1 MASPHPSNHS
11 ELSPATMIR
20 WGLFILLIAFVT
32 LFNLVVDFKGLSHAK
47 GMDQAQI
54 AREIA
59 RGHQNTTKVVRPLA
73 VWQINESRKD
83 DDEKDTGVPLVGLRD
98 TYHAP
103 LNPLIN
109 SIPMRL
115 LKKNPETNEGGGDGL
130 TFNAEVDKIFFL
142 DYVIAGTS
150 MVLLLASIGI
160 SYLLIS
166 HIFDRKIGGV
176 TALLMLL
183 CSLLWEFAQSGLPQ
197 PLMLFLFAFA
207 MYFFYRAVESVQ
219 VGRSPFLWAVLT
231 ALFFGLLALAHWI
244 AIWVFVGALFYAAFF
259 LRPRGIVALVM
270 LAVFLFIVIWWPL
283 LVNLPTAGNPMGSGF
298 YQFYSGLAGG
308 SESMVMRNF
317 NPTQLMLNPD
327 GFLRK
332 IAYGTVAQ
340 LASIFTFMG
349 GIVAAPLFFIS
360 LLHPFKR
367 AEIAQFRW
375 AILIMWL
382 WAAIGMAIFGL
393 PEGDKDANQI
403 HILFIPLMTAYGL
416 ALLSVLWS
424 RLSLPVEFAMV
435 RNGHFIIAV
444 LVSSAPLLLT
454 MPWDIANGLQ
464 RDFKANWPP
473 YLPRIY
479 PSLTKAVAENEVIV
493 TDAPWAVA
501 WYADRT
507 ALWLPRTRAQFY
519 KAFEDSKLKGYP
531 MAGIFLTPLS
541 THENYARD
549 IAGRSG
555 EYGEWGPLIENF
567 SATYMYRSSTLSGME
582 ESFPFKVPNRMMTG
596 GDMVFYS
603 DRTRL
608 K

>member
-1 MASPHPSNHS
+1 MASPHPSS
-11 ELSPATMIR
+11 TSDLTPASMIR
-20 WGLFILLIAFVT
+20 WGLFVLLVAFVT
-32 LFNLVVDFKGLSHAK
+32 LFYLVVDFKGLSHAK

-59 RGHQNTTKVVRPLA
+59 RGHQNMTKTVRPLS
-73 VWQINESRKD
+73 VWQNNENRKKD
-83 DDEKDTGVPLVGLRD
+83 DENAEPVPLIGQRD

-115 LKKNPETNEGGGDGL
+115 IRKENPDGKGDNL
-130 TFNAEVDKIFFL
+130 TFEIEKEQIFYL
-142 DYVIAGTS
+142 DYVIAGLS

-183 CSLLWEFAQSGLPQ
+183 CPLLWEFAQSGLPQ
-197 PLMLFLFAFA
+197 PLMLFLFSFA
-207 MYFFYRAVESVQ
+207 MYFFYRAVECVQ
-219 VGRSPFLWAVLT
+219 IGRSPHLWAVLT

-244 AIWVFVGALFYAAFF
+244 AIWAFVGALFYAAFF
-259 LRPRGIVALVM
+259 LRPRGVVALIM
-270 LAVFLFIVIWWPL
+270 LGVFLLIVIWWPL
-283 LVNLPTAGNPMGSGF
+283 LVNWPTAGNPMGSGF
-298 YQFYSGLAGG
+298 YQFYAGLAGG

-317 NPTQLMLNPD
+317 NPTQIQLNPD

-340 LASIFTFMG
+340 LGSIFTFMG

-375 AILIMWL
+375 AILMMWV
-382 WAAIGMAIFGL
+382 WSAIGMAIFGL
-393 PEGDKDANQI
+393 PEGNSDANQI
-403 HILFIPLMTAYGL
+403 HVLFIPLMAAYGL
-416 ALLSVLWS
+416 ALLAVLWS
-424 RLSLPVEFAMV
+424 RLSLPVDIAMV
-435 RNGHFIIAV
+435 RNGHFILVV
-444 LVSSAPLLLT
+444 LVSAAPLLLT
-454 MPWDIANGLQ
+454 LPWDIMYGLQ

-473 YLPRIY
+473 YLPRLY
-479 PSLTKAVAENEVIV
+479 PLLTKTVAENEVIA

-519 KAFEDSKLKGYP
+519 RAMEDTKAQGYP
-531 MAGIFLTPLS
+531 IAGVLLTPIS
-541 THENYARD
+541 THEKYASE

-567 SATYMYRSSTLSGME
+567 SAMFTYRTSTLIGLE
-582 ESFPFKVPNRMMTG
+582 ESFPFKVPNRMMGG
-596 GDMVFYS
+596 GDMVFYTERS
-603 DRTRL
+603 RW
-608 K
+608 